1 MSHLFRSK
9 TAKAAVTALILCVA
23 PTFTL
28 EVRAQRT
35 MRGENLIEARA
46 VSSPQFPAVSGAE
59 VSYGRYM
66 LSSYWKAGLS
76 GVHYGPLGDEWSG
89 DTGGSL
95 HLVAQGQWMYRLI
108 GTRDRRLS
116 LYGGGGVFLGCE
128 SPGGWQNLGREA
140 LEEEER
146 YFFLYGL
153 QAALEAELFLTRK
166 IALTLS
172 GNIPVNFS
180 SQYRHLHC
188 CATAGIRVNF

>member
-1 MSHLFRSK
+1 MSHLFGSK

-59 VSYGRYM
+59 ISYGRY
-66 LSSYWKAGLS
+66 LLGSYWKAGLS
-76 GVHYGPLGDEWSG
+76 GVHYGPLDEWSE
-89 DTGGSL
+89 DPGGSM
-95 HLVAQGQWMYRLI
+95 HLVAKGQWMYRLT

-128 SPGGWQNLGREA
+128 SAGGWRDIGREPF
-140 LEEEER
+140 EEEGQ
-146 YFFLYGL
+146 YFFLYGI
-153 QAALEAELFLTRK
+153 QAGIEAELFLTRK
-166 IALTLS
+166 AALVLS
-172 GNIPVNFS
+172 GSAPINFS
-180 SQYRHLHC
+180 SQYGNLHC
-188 CATAGIRVNF
+188 CAEAGVRFNF